1 MFMREFQSNFFDL
14 VFWCPLGHIGTS
26 GGIRTHV
33 TSALEV
39 RYSSAELH
47 PYFIGLTT
55 LCLSLNPM
63 LFNSYQ
69 KIHVSLQ
76 PFLEDCMTCTIFLL
90 HYQKHHI
97 LLLLLCRINVLNL
110 LLIAHMLLF

>member
-14 VFWCPLGHIGTS
+14 VVWCPLGHIGTS

-47 PYFIGLTT
+47 PYIIEVR
-55 LCLSLNPM
+55 
-63 LFNSYQ
+63 FNSPLAYNTIVYY
-69 KIHVSLQ
+69 KIDNVKHYFIN
-76 PFLEDCMTCTIFLL
+76 FL
-90 HYQKHHI
+90 
-97 LLLLLCRINVLNL
+97 VLF
-110 LLIAHMLLF
+110 H